1 MFYNYLKLIRVTHWI
16 KNFFVFIPLIF
27 SKHLFE
33 FDYSYYVILAFVAF
47 CICSSIVYIFN
58 DIFDIEYDKLHP
70 NKKNRPLPSGKISL
84 RNSVI
89 VMLIFS
95 SILIPILINLTLK
108 FFIVILA
115 YFLMNIF
122 YTLILKKIV
131 IVDIITIAI
140 GFMLR
145 VLGGAVVIEIYISKW
160 LILSTIFISLFLAV
174 MKRRSEL
181 VYQNNEVVT
190 RKVLE
195 NYSIDFINQIGAIV
209 AAGVIICYSLYS
221 VDART
226 KAYFGTEN
234 LVYTTL
240 FVIFGIFRY
249 MYLVYL
255 KQKGESSIEMIF
267 KDMPLLFA
275 IVLYVISVV
284 LIIYG
289 NINIKIIN

>member
-1 MFYNYLKLIRVTHWI
+1 MIYNYLKLIRVSHWI
-16 KNFFVFIPLIF
+16 KNLFVFVPLIF

-33 FDYSYYVILAFVAF
+33 FDYSYYVTLAFIAF
-47 CICSSIVYIFN
+47 CICSGIIYIFN
-58 DIFDIEYDKLHP
+58 DIFDIEYDKFHP
-70 NKKNRPLPSGKISL
+70 AKKYRPLPSEKISIKNAIIL
-84 RNSVI
+84 MFILSIVI
-89 VMLIFS
+89 
-95 SILIPILINLTLK
+95 IPILLNLSLK
-108 FFIVILA
+108 FFVVIFA
-115 YFLMNIF
+115 YFIINIF
-122 YTLILKKIV
+122 YTLFLKKIV

-145 VLGGAVVIEIYISKW
+145 VLGGAAVVNIYISKW

-181 VYQNNEVVT
+181 VSNNNEIIT

-195 NYSIDFINQIGAIV
+195 NYSIDFINQVGAIV

-226 KAYFGTEN
+226 KVYFGTEN

-267 KDMPLLFA
+267 KDIPLLISVA
-275 IVLYVISVV
+275 LYIISVV
-284 LIIYG
+284 AIIYG
-289 NINIKIIN
+289 KFNLNIFN